1 MAERVMGIKPAKQ
14 VRAETRK
21 TAEFDTAC
29 IRVMADIEKASA
41 EGRYHTPFDPRPNHL
56 REDIREAFELEGYT
70 FRPVGMVGG
79 VMQRDVYIC
88 W

>member
-1 MAERVMGIKPAKQ
+1 MSATINGIKPALQ

-21 TAEFDTAC
+21 TEVFETAC
-29 IRVMADIEKASA
+29 LRVMADIEKASV
-41 EGRYHTPFDPRPNHL
+41 EGRYHTLFDPRPNHL
-56 REDIREAFELEGYT
+56 REDIRKAFELEGYT

-79 VMQRDVYIC
+79 IMQRDVYIC